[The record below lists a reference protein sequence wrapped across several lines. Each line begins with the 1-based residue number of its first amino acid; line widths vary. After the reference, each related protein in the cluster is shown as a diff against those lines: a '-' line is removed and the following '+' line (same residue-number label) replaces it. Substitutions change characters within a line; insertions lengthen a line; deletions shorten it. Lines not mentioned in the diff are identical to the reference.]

1 MARQRKTPH
10 QTGNK
15 PRPLDTLSVAYRRRI
30 QRHEAAGRSRAQAR
44 GHARASEQPIKTKPI
59 TAPHPTGERPP
70 IEVAVSAVRK
80 GASLQAAAK
89 QSGVSPER
97 LRRHL
102 HTVPG
107 ATKTTAKGSK
117 GRWDLSKIPS
127 DWRLHLAEPTAG
139 GGMIALPGPDGT
151 GMTWIT
157 IAGSKQNS
165 LAGEFSSAVAIFRN
179 SNDRTVFDPF
189 IGKSLIDV
197 NGKQW
202 RLETRPDVLRRRMV
216 QKNRDREYY
225 RQISRMEI
233 AA

>member
-1 MARQRKTPH
+1 MARQRKTSH

-15 PRPLDTLSVAYRRRI
+15 PRPLDTLSAAYRRRI

-44 GHARASEQPIKTKPI
+44 GHAQASEQPIKTKP
-59 TAPHPTGERPP
+59 TVPHPTGERPP
-70 IEVAVSAVRK
+70 IELAVSAVRK

-89 QSGVSPER
+89 QAGVSPER

-102 HTVPG
+102 HSIPA
-107 ATKTTAKGSK
+107 ATKATTKGAK
-117 GRWDLSKIPS
+117 GRWDLSQTPS
-127 DWRLHLAEPTAG
+127 DWLLHLAEPTSGA
-139 GGMIALPGPDGT
+139 GMIALPGQDGS

-157 IAGSKQNS
+157 IAGARQNS
-165 LAGEFSSAVAIFRN
+165 LAGEFSSATAYFKS
-179 SNDRTVFDPF
+179 SNDRTVLDPF
-189 IGKSLIDV
+189 IGKSLTDV
-197 NGKQW
+197 NGKEW

-225 RQISRMEI
+225 RQISKVGI